1 LQLRSDNGELI
12 NVVKRKDDEL
22 RQVRE
27 FYSELD
33 RKRKKNS

>member
-1 LQLRSDNGELI
+1 MQLRSDNGELI